1 MPVLRLF
8 AAQAG
13 PHAPSAGSH
22 YTYAMMDES
31 HDPSSSPSEFD
42 QPAFDTAFG
51 DSGVEFGQFSE
62 QSATATKVR
71 PEPKSETDREQPVPW
86 NVVLLDDDDH
96 SYEYVIRMGQQL
108 FGMTLERAFQ
118 LAKTVD
124 SDGRAVCTT
133 THKELAELKQEQVHC
148 FGPDPLMSSSAG
160 PMSAII
166 EPAECGDDDD
176 LHDHDSGTAG

>member
-1 MPVLRLF
+1 M
-8 AAQAG
+8 
-13 PHAPSAGSH
+13 S
-22 YTYAMMDES
+22 ES
-31 HDPSSSPSEFD
+31 YDPFETD
-42 QPAFDTAFG
+42 QPTFEPGFG
-51 DSGVEFGQFSE
+51 ESGIDFAQLDQQADG
-62 QSATATKVR
+62 ATATKVR

-96 SYEYVIRMGQQL
+96 SYEYVIRMAQQL

-124 SDGRAVCTT
+124 SEGRAVCTT

-148 FGPDPLMSSSAG
+148 FGPDPLMQRSAG

-166 EPAECGDDDD
+166 EPAEFGDDDDD
-176 LHDHDSGTAG
+176 LHNANDQHKHADL